1 VIGSLSGN
9 VPWFGAVLIA
19 VIAAIGGPVA
29 VLIQNRHHDASKKG
43 DLRHAAYERLIAASE
58 ILAARATSY
67 GSQRSVAYTFSRTGL
82 ELVKAVTVFA
92 LGYSALKDRP
102 KFLRI
107 VSDAIPT
114 PKPFADPVDANSI
127 QAAFEELIKAN
138 ISVNLYGTNR
148 AVAVAEQ
155 LLDDAK
161 SFYLSIQSGG
171 WTWSGLPAKNLLRES
186 RDKMT
191 ASTSAFLMIARDEL
205 GLREPKPYSHLDGI
219 I

>member
-1 VIGSLSGN
+1 VIDSLSGN
-9 VPWFGAVLIA
+9 VPWWGAVLIA

-29 VLIQNRHHDASKKG
+29 VLIQNRHHDVSKKG

-58 ILAARATSY
+58 IVAARATNY
-67 GSQRSVAYTFSRTGL
+67 GSQRSVPYTFSRTGL

-102 KFLRI
+102 KFLQI

-114 PKPFADPVDANSI
+114 PTPLVDSVDANSI
-127 QAAFEELIKAN
+127 QTAFEELIKAN

-148 AVAVAEQ
+148 AIAAGEK

-161 SFYLSIQSGG
+161 SFFLLIQSGG
-171 WTWSGLPAKNLLRES
+171 WTWSGLPAKNLLGES

-191 ASTSAFLMIARDEL
+191 ASTSAFVMIARDEL
-205 GLREPKPYSHLDGI
+205 KLRDNERSRW
-219 I
+219 